1 MKCYI
6 LNMSSEI
13 TSATSVNATESLRN
27 EFLRRNEPVRRRDL
41 LNTMDLPFI
50 ALCRGNTG

>member
-13 TSATSVNATESLRN
+13 TSATSVNATESLQN

-41 LNTMDLPFI
+41 LNTVDLPFT
-50 ALCRGNTG
+50 ALCRGSTG